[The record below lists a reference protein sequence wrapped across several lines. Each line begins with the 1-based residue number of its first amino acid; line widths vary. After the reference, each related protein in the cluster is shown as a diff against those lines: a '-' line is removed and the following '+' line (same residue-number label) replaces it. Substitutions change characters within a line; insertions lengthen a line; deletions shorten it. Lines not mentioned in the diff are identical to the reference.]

1 MYFKSQVDFAINYG
15 QWDPNVRLL
24 SGNYELYHMA
34 WEPFPTILPPVSD
47 TSARPGTVYIY
58 ICRGNY
64 GEMV

>member
-24 SGNYELYHMA
+24 SGNYELYHILG
-34 WEPFPTILPPVSD
+34 TIPNHPAACQWHQRQARNCLHLYLP
-47 TSARPGTVYIY
+47 
-58 ICRGNY
+58 GNY

>member
-24 SGNYELYHMA
+24 SGNYELYHILG
-34 WEPFPTILPPVSD
+34 TIPNHPAAAVSD
-47 TSARPGTVYIY
+47 TSASNCLHLYLP
-58 ICRGNY
+58 GNY